1 MFAQVIVDV
10 PVKQVNRPF
19 EYRIPAIFEGKIE
32 VGMRVVVPFAGRSV
46 QGFVVSIRPTSDFE
60 GELKEIERLMDLEPV
75 LSKEMIELGE
85 YMSNH
90 LFAFLIH
97 CYQTMLPAM
106 LKTTTRKLENPQEQE
121 EIFQRIFNEQLEI
134 EVTDEMPKEVLSELL
149 RLKQKGIVQ
158 TKTLVEDRKQIKTED
173 WIVLSYLPEEYLEMM
188 KQVPK
193 NAAKQL
199 RFLEGLS
206 SLENTE
212 ISKAEFITRFNVV
225 QADVKKA
232 LEKGWILLEKR
243 AVDRDPYAG
252 RKIVHSKPFEL
263 NEEQKQVFQQVLEE
277 ESDETSHVY
286 LLQGVTGSGKTEIYI
301 ELIKKAF
308 FEGYGSIFLVPEI
321 SLTPQMV
328 ERFQSEFKNNIAILH
343 SSLSDIE
350 RAKEWESI
358 YTGEKKIVLGVRSA
372 IFSPVKNLKYIIL
385 DEEHEATYKQ
395 DSSPRYNAK
404 YVAIKRCLD
413 EDAKL
418 ILGSA
423 TPSIES
429 YYYAKTGIYELLS
442 LEDRYGNAQMP
453 DIQVVD
459 MKQEDDLFFSKALLE
474 EIKNTLLKNEQV
486 ILLLNRKG
494 YSTYIQCKD
503 CGYVEECE
511 NCSIKMSYYKGVNK
525 YKCNYCGKQIHY
537 TGKCT
542 KCGSTNLIHS
552 GKGIERI
559 EEELKKYFDVPMI
572 KVDSEL
578 SRNKDYFSKIYKDFS
593 DKKYS
598 ILIGTQIIA
607 KGLHFPNVTLVGVIN
622 SDIILNFPDFR
633 SGEKTF
639 QLLTQVSGRA
649 GRGDK
654 KGKVIIQTYEPEN
667 NVIKDSKEENYDL
680 FYEKEINSRKI
691 FSYPPFSKILNIGFS
706 SEDEAR
712 LLEIS
717 KKFYDEIKSENI
729 ELYGPMPS
737 MVYKVQKRFRM
748 NIFVKGSKKKIDKF
762 KLFLK
767 RKLNEFNDAKVRIVV
782 DIDPINMM

>member
-1 MFAQVIVDV
+1 MQYFDIYIDSMKGIYTYSDKNDEFEVGENVIVPFRNIKKSGFIIRKNLKENFEFKV
-10 PVKQVNRPF
+10 LNISSKVKNSLKLSNEQIKLIEWMVDYYLASYDSVIKAMIPKKIKISYNNIYIINLDRLNILSEYLDNEIINHVFSLVTISYNTVKSKFKKSVIDSLISKNFLYKNENNIYVNIEKFYKLKEENKEIF
-19 EYRIPAIFEGKIE
+19 EYFYKKTIIKKEKLEKKFKRNNIKELEEKEILKIE
-32 VGMRVVVPFAGRSV
+32 VN
-46 QGFVVSIRPTSDFE
+46 INKKKEYISDN
-60 GELKEIERLMDLEPV
+60 IEKVFKNKSLL
-75 LSKEMIELGE
+75 
-85 YMSNH
+85 
-90 LFAFLIH
+90 
-97 CYQTMLPAM
+97 
-106 LKTTTRKLENPQEQE
+106 
-121 EIFQRIFNEQLEI
+121 NE
-134 EVTDEMPKEVLSELL
+134 
-149 RLKQKGIVQ
+149 
-158 TKTLVEDRKQIKTED
+158 
-173 WIVLSYLPEEYLEMM
+173 
-188 KQVPK
+188 
-193 NAAKQL
+193 KQL
-199 RFLEGLS
+199 TIKENIEKSNKKYFLL
-206 SLENTE
+206 
-212 ISKAEFITRFNVV
+212 K
-225 QADVKKA
+225 
-232 LEKGWILLEKR
+232 
-243 AVDRDPYAG
+243 
-252 RKIVHSKPFEL
+252 
-263 NEEQKQVFQQVLEE
+263 
-277 ESDETSHVY
+277 
-286 LLQGVTGSGKTEIYI
+286 GVTGSGKTEIYI

-503 CGYVEECE
+503 CGYVEECD
-511 NCSIKMSYYKGVNK
+511 NCSIKMSYYKSTNK
-525 YKCNYCGKQIHY
+525 YKCNYCGKQIYY

-559 EEELKKYFDVPMI
+559 EEELKKYFDVPII

-578 SRNKDYFSKIYKDFS
+578 SRNKDYFSRIYKDFS

-667 NVIKDSKEENYDL
+667 NVIKDSKEENYEL
-680 FYEKEINSRKI
+680 FYEKEINSRKV

-712 LLEIS
+712 LLDIS
-717 KKFYDEIKSENI
+717 KKFYDEIKSQDI

-748 NIFVKGSKKKIDKF
+748 NVFVKGSKKKIDKF

-767 RKLNEFNDAKVRIVV
+767 KKLNEFNDTKVRIVV

>member
-1 MFAQVIVDV
+1 MQYFDIYIDSMKGIYTYSDKNNEFEVGENVIVPFRNIKKSGFIIRKNLKESFEFKV
-10 PVKQVNRPF
+10 LNISSKVKNSLKLSNEQIKLIEWMVDYYLASYDSVIKAMIPKKIKISYNNVYIINLNKLNILSQYLDNEIINHVFSLVTISYNTVKSKFKKSVIDSLINKNFLYKNENNIYVNIEKFYKLKEENKEIF
-19 EYRIPAIFEGKIE
+19 EYFYKKTIIKKEKLEEKFKKNDIKELEEKEILKIE
-32 VGMRVVVPFAGRSV
+32 ANINEKKEY
-46 QGFVVSIRPTSDFE
+46 VSNNTEKVFE
-60 GELKEIERLMDLEPV
+60 NK
-75 LSKEMIELGE
+75 S
-85 YMSNH
+85 
-90 LFAFLIH
+90 
-97 CYQTMLPAM
+97 
-106 LKTTTRKLENPQEQE
+106 
-121 EIFQRIFNEQLEI
+121 
-134 EVTDEMPKEVLSELL
+134 LL
-149 RLKQKGIVQ
+149 NK
-158 TKTLVEDRKQIKTED
+158 
-173 WIVLSYLPEEYLEMM
+173 
-188 KQVPK
+188 
-193 NAAKQL
+193 KQL
-199 RFLEGLS
+199 AIKENIEKSIKKYFLL
-206 SLENTE
+206 
-212 ISKAEFITRFNVV
+212 K
-225 QADVKKA
+225 
-232 LEKGWILLEKR
+232 
-243 AVDRDPYAG
+243 
-252 RKIVHSKPFEL
+252 
-263 NEEQKQVFQQVLEE
+263 
-277 ESDETSHVY
+277 
-286 LLQGVTGSGKTEIYI
+286 GVTGSGKTEIYI

-503 CGYVEECE
+503 CGYVEECD
-511 NCSIKMSYYKGVNK
+511 NCSIKMSYYKSTNK
-525 YKCNYCGKQIHY
+525 YKCNYCGKQIYY

-680 FYEKEINSRKI
+680 FYEKEINSRKV

-712 LLEIS
+712 LLDIS

-748 NIFVKGSKKKIDKF
+748 NIFAKGSKKKIDKF

-767 RKLNEFNDAKVRIVV
+767 KKLNEFNDTKVRIVV

>member
-1 MFAQVIVDV
+1 MQYFDIYIDSMKGIYTYSDKNDEYEVGENVIV
-10 PVKQVNRPF
+10 PF
-19 EYRIPAIFEGKIE
+19 RNIKK
-32 VGMRVVVPFAGRSV
+32 S
-46 QGFVVSIRPTSDFE
+46 GFIIRKN
-60 GELKEIERLMDLEPV
+60 LKENFNFKV
-75 LSKEMIELGE
+75 LNISSKVKN
-85 YMSNH
+85 S
-90 LFAFLIH
+90 
-97 CYQTMLPAM
+97 
-106 LKTTTRKLENPQEQE
+106 LK
-121 EIFQRIFNEQLEI
+121 
-134 EVTDEMPKEVLSELL
+134 LL
-149 RLKQKGIVQ
+149 N
-158 TKTLVEDRKQIKTED
+158 KQIKLIEWMVD
-173 WIVLSYLPEEYLEMM
+173 YYLASYDSVIKAMIPKKIKISYNNVYIINLNKLNILSQYLDNDIIKYMISLTTISYSTAKTKFKKSIIDNLINKVFLYKDANNICVNMEKFFKLKEENKEIFEYFYKKTIIKKEKLEE
-188 KQVPK
+188 KFKK
-193 NAAKQL
+193 NDIKELEEKEILKIEASISEKKDYSSDNIEKVSKNKSLLNEKQL
-199 RFLEGLS
+199 AIKENIEKSIKKYFLL
-206 SLENTE
+206 
-212 ISKAEFITRFNVV
+212 K
-225 QADVKKA
+225 
-232 LEKGWILLEKR
+232 
-243 AVDRDPYAG
+243 
-252 RKIVHSKPFEL
+252 
-263 NEEQKQVFQQVLEE
+263 
-277 ESDETSHVY
+277 
-286 LLQGVTGSGKTEIYI
+286 GVTGSGKTEIYI

-350 RAKEWESI
+350 RAKEWKSI

-503 CGYVEECE
+503 CGYVEECD
-511 NCSIKMSYYKGVNK
+511 NCSIKMSYYKSTNK
-525 YKCNYCGKQIHY
+525 YKCNYCGKQIYY

-680 FYEKEINSRKI
+680 FYEKEISSRKV

-712 LLEIS
+712 LLDIS

-748 NIFVKGSKKKIDKF
+748 NIFAKGSKKKIDKF

-767 RKLNEFNDAKVRIVV
+767 RKLNEFNDTKVRIVV

>member
-1 MFAQVIVDV
+1 MQYFDIYIDSMKGIYTYSDKNDEFEVGENVIVPFRNIKKSGFIIRKNLKESFEFKV
-10 PVKQVNRPF
+10 LSISSKVKNSLKLSDEQIKLIEWMVDYYLASYDSVMKAMIPKKIKISYNNVYSINLNKLDILNKNLNNEIIKYIFSLTTISYSTAKTKFKKSVVDSLIEKNFLYKNENNIYVNIEKFYKLKEENKEIF
-19 EYRIPAIFEGKIE
+19 EYFYKKTIIKKEKLEKKFKRNNIKELEEKEILKIE
-32 VGMRVVVPFAGRSV
+32 VN
-46 QGFVVSIRPTSDFE
+46 INKKKEYISDN
-60 GELKEIERLMDLEPV
+60 IEKVFKNKSLL
-75 LSKEMIELGE
+75 
-85 YMSNH
+85 
-90 LFAFLIH
+90 
-97 CYQTMLPAM
+97 
-106 LKTTTRKLENPQEQE
+106 
-121 EIFQRIFNEQLEI
+121 NE
-134 EVTDEMPKEVLSELL
+134 
-149 RLKQKGIVQ
+149 
-158 TKTLVEDRKQIKTED
+158 
-173 WIVLSYLPEEYLEMM
+173 
-188 KQVPK
+188 
-193 NAAKQL
+193 KQL
-199 RFLEGLS
+199 TIKENIEKSNKKYFLL
-206 SLENTE
+206 
-212 ISKAEFITRFNVV
+212 K
-225 QADVKKA
+225 
-232 LEKGWILLEKR
+232 
-243 AVDRDPYAG
+243 
-252 RKIVHSKPFEL
+252 
-263 NEEQKQVFQQVLEE
+263 
-277 ESDETSHVY
+277 
-286 LLQGVTGSGKTEIYI
+286 GVTGSGKTEIYI

-328 ERFQSEFKNNIAILH
+328 ERFQTEFKNNIAILH
-343 SSLSDIE
+343 SSLSNIE

-429 YYYAKTGIYELLS
+429 YYYAKTGIYELLN
-442 LEDRYGNAQMP
+442 LENRYGNAVMP
-453 DIQVVD
+453 DIQIVD
-459 MKQEDDLFFSKALLE
+459 MKQENDLFFSKVLLE

-503 CGYVEECE
+503 CGYVEECD
-511 NCSIKMSYYKGVNK
+511 NCSIKMSYYKSTNR
-525 YKCNYCGKQIHY
+525 YKCNYCGKQVHY
-537 TGKCT
+537 TGKCS

-559 EEELKKYFDVPMI
+559 EEELKKYFDVSMI

-639 QLLTQVSGRA
+639 QLLTQVSGRS

-667 NVIKDSKEENYDL
+667 NVIKDSKEENYEL

-706 SEDEAR
+706 SEDEER
-712 LLEIS
+712 LLEVS
-717 KKFYDEIKSENI
+717 KNFYDDIKSQDI

-737 MVYKVQKRFRM
+737 MVYKVQKRYRM
-748 NIFVKGSKKKIDKF
+748 NIFAKGSKKKIDNF
-762 KLFLK
+762 KKFLK
-767 RKLNEFNDAKVRIVV
+767 KKLNEFNDTKVRIVI
-782 DIDPINMM
+782 DIDPVNLM

>member
-1 MFAQVIVDV
+1 MQYFDIYIDSMKGIYTYSDKNDEFEVGENVIVPFRNIKKSGFIIRKNLKEHFEFKV
-10 PVKQVNRPF
+10 LNISSKVKNSLKLSNEQIKLIEWMVDYYLASYDSVIKAMIPKKIKISYNNIYIINLDRLNILSEYLDNEIINHVFSLVTISYNTIKSKFKKSVIDSLINKNFLYKNENNIYVNIEKFYKLKEENKKIF
-19 EYRIPAIFEGKIE
+19 EYFYKKTIIKKEKLEEKFKKNDIKELEEKEILKIE
-32 VGMRVVVPFAGRSV
+32 A
-46 QGFVVSIRPTSDFE
+46 SISEKKDYSSDN
-60 GELKEIERLMDLEPV
+60 IEKVFKNKSLL
-75 LSKEMIELGE
+75 
-85 YMSNH
+85 
-90 LFAFLIH
+90 
-97 CYQTMLPAM
+97 
-106 LKTTTRKLENPQEQE
+106 
-121 EIFQRIFNEQLEI
+121 NE
-134 EVTDEMPKEVLSELL
+134 
-149 RLKQKGIVQ
+149 
-158 TKTLVEDRKQIKTED
+158 
-173 WIVLSYLPEEYLEMM
+173 
-188 KQVPK
+188 
-193 NAAKQL
+193 KQL
-199 RFLEGLS
+199 AIKENIENSDKKYFLL
-206 SLENTE
+206 
-212 ISKAEFITRFNVV
+212 K
-225 QADVKKA
+225 
-232 LEKGWILLEKR
+232 
-243 AVDRDPYAG
+243 
-252 RKIVHSKPFEL
+252 
-263 NEEQKQVFQQVLEE
+263 
-277 ESDETSHVY
+277 
-286 LLQGVTGSGKTEIYI
+286 GVTGSGKTEIYI

-321 SLTPQMV
+321 SLTPQIV

-503 CGYVEECE
+503 CGYVEECD
-511 NCSIKMSYYKGVNK
+511 NCSIKMSYYKSTNK
-525 YKCNYCGKQIHY
+525 YKCNYCGKQIYY

-559 EEELKKYFDVPMI
+559 EEELKKYFDVPII

-578 SRNKDYFSKIYKDFS
+578 SRNKDYFSRIYKDFS

-680 FYEKEINSRKI
+680 FYEKEINSRKV

-712 LLEIS
+712 LLDIS
-717 KKFYDEIKSENI
+717 KKFYDEIKSQDI

-748 NIFVKGSKKKIDKF
+748 NVFVKGSKKKIDKF

-767 RKLNEFNDAKVRIVV
+767 KKLNEFNDTKVRIVV

>member
-1 MFAQVIVDV
+1 MQYFDIYIDSMKGIYTYSDKNDEYEVGENVIVPFRNIKKSGFIIRKNLKENFNFKVLNISSKVKNSLKLSNEQIKLIEWMVDYYLASYDSV
-10 PVKQVNRPF
+10 IKAMIPKKIKISYNNIYIINLDRLNILSEYLDNEIINHVFSLVTISYNTVKSKFKKPVIDSLINKNFLYKNENNIYINIEKFYKLKEENKEIF
-19 EYRIPAIFEGKIE
+19 EYFYKKTIIKKEKLEEKFKKNDIKELEEKEILKIE
-32 VGMRVVVPFAGRSV
+32 ANINEKKEY
-46 QGFVVSIRPTSDFE
+46 VSNNTEKVFE
-60 GELKEIERLMDLEPV
+60 NKSLL
-75 LSKEMIELGE
+75 
-85 YMSNH
+85 
-90 LFAFLIH
+90 
-97 CYQTMLPAM
+97 
-106 LKTTTRKLENPQEQE
+106 
-121 EIFQRIFNEQLEI
+121 NE
-134 EVTDEMPKEVLSELL
+134 
-149 RLKQKGIVQ
+149 
-158 TKTLVEDRKQIKTED
+158 
-173 WIVLSYLPEEYLEMM
+173 
-188 KQVPK
+188 
-193 NAAKQL
+193 KQL
-199 RFLEGLS
+199 AIKENIEKSIKKYFLL
-206 SLENTE
+206 
-212 ISKAEFITRFNVV
+212 K
-225 QADVKKA
+225 
-232 LEKGWILLEKR
+232 
-243 AVDRDPYAG
+243 
-252 RKIVHSKPFEL
+252 
-263 NEEQKQVFQQVLEE
+263 
-277 ESDETSHVY
+277 
-286 LLQGVTGSGKTEIYI
+286 GVTGSGKTEIYI

-503 CGYVEECE
+503 CGYVEECD
-511 NCSIKMSYYKGVNK
+511 NCSIKMSYYKSTNK
-525 YKCNYCGKQIHY
+525 YKCNYCGKQIYY

-680 FYEKEINSRKI
+680 FYEKEISSRKV

-712 LLEIS
+712 LLDIS

-748 NIFVKGSKKKIDKF
+748 NIFAKGSKKKIDKF

-767 RKLNEFNDAKVRIVV
+767 RKLNEFNDTKVRIVV

>member
-1 MFAQVIVDV
+1 MQYFDIYIDSMKGIYTYSDKNDEFEVGENVIIPFRNIKKSGFIIRKNLKESFEFKVLNISSKIKNSLKLSNEQIKLIEWMVDYYLASYDSV
-10 PVKQVNRPF
+10 IKAMIPKKIKISYSNIYAINLNKLNILNQFLDNGIIKYMISLTKISYSTAKTKFKKSVVDSLIDKKILYKDENNIYVNIGNFSKLKEENKEIF
-19 EYRIPAIFEGKIE
+19 EYFYKKTIVKKEKLEEKFKKIVIKELEENEILKIE
-32 VGMRVVVPFAGRSV
+32 AH
-46 QGFVVSIRPTSDFE
+46 INEKKEYISDNTEKVFE
-60 GELKEIERLMDLEPV
+60 NK
-75 LSKEMIELGE
+75 S
-85 YMSNH
+85 
-90 LFAFLIH
+90 
-97 CYQTMLPAM
+97 
-106 LKTTTRKLENPQEQE
+106 
-121 EIFQRIFNEQLEI
+121 
-134 EVTDEMPKEVLSELL
+134 LL
-149 RLKQKGIVQ
+149 NK
-158 TKTLVEDRKQIKTED
+158 
-173 WIVLSYLPEEYLEMM
+173 
-188 KQVPK
+188 
-193 NAAKQL
+193 KQL
-199 RFLEGLS
+199 AIKENIENSDKKYFLL
-206 SLENTE
+206 
-212 ISKAEFITRFNVV
+212 K
-225 QADVKKA
+225 
-232 LEKGWILLEKR
+232 
-243 AVDRDPYAG
+243 
-252 RKIVHSKPFEL
+252 
-263 NEEQKQVFQQVLEE
+263 
-277 ESDETSHVY
+277 
-286 LLQGVTGSGKTEIYI
+286 GVTGSGKTEIYI

-358 YTGEKKIVLGVRSA
+358 YIGEKKIVLGVRSA

-413 EDAKL
+413 EGAKL
-418 ILGSA
+418 VLGSA

-429 YYYAKTGIYELLS
+429 YYYAKTSIYELLS
-442 LEDRYGNAQMP
+442 LDDRYGNAEMP
-453 DIQVVD
+453 NIQVVD

-503 CGYVEECE
+503 CGYVEECD
-511 NCSIKMSYYKGVNK
+511 NCSIKMSYYKSVNK

-649 GRGDK
+649 GRGNK

-680 FYEKEINSRKI
+680 FYEKEISSRKI

-706 SEDEAR
+706 SEDEER
-712 LLEIS
+712 LLDIS
-717 KKFYDEIKSENI
+717 KKFYDEIKSQDI

-767 RKLNEFNDAKVRIVV
+767 KKLNKFNDTKVRIIV
-782 DIDPINMM
+782 DIDPVNLM

>member
-1 MFAQVIVDV
+1 MQYFDIYIDSMKGIYTYSDKNDEFEIGENVIVPFRNIKKSGFIIRKNLKENFNFKV
-10 PVKQVNRPF
+10 LNISSKVKNSLKLSNEQIKLIEWMVDYYLASYDSVIKAMIPKKIKISYNNIYIINLDRLNILSEYLDNEIINHIFSLATISYNTAKSKFKKSVIDNLIDKKILFKDENNICINLENFYKLKEENKEIF
-19 EYRIPAIFEGKIE
+19 EYFYKKTIIKKEKLEEKFKKNDIKELEEKEILKIE
-32 VGMRVVVPFAGRSV
+32 ANINEKKEY
-46 QGFVVSIRPTSDFE
+46 VSNNTEKVFE
-60 GELKEIERLMDLEPV
+60 NKSLL
-75 LSKEMIELGE
+75 
-85 YMSNH
+85 
-90 LFAFLIH
+90 
-97 CYQTMLPAM
+97 
-106 LKTTTRKLENPQEQE
+106 
-121 EIFQRIFNEQLEI
+121 NE
-134 EVTDEMPKEVLSELL
+134 
-149 RLKQKGIVQ
+149 
-158 TKTLVEDRKQIKTED
+158 
-173 WIVLSYLPEEYLEMM
+173 
-188 KQVPK
+188 
-193 NAAKQL
+193 KQL
-199 RFLEGLS
+199 AIKENIEKSIKKYFLL
-206 SLENTE
+206 
-212 ISKAEFITRFNVV
+212 K
-225 QADVKKA
+225 
-232 LEKGWILLEKR
+232 
-243 AVDRDPYAG
+243 
-252 RKIVHSKPFEL
+252 
-263 NEEQKQVFQQVLEE
+263 
-277 ESDETSHVY
+277 
-286 LLQGVTGSGKTEIYI
+286 GVTGSGKTEIYI

-503 CGYVEECE
+503 CGYVEECD
-511 NCSIKMSYYKGVNK
+511 NCSIKMSYYKSTNK
-525 YKCNYCGKQIHY
+525 YKCNYCGKQIYY

-559 EEELKKYFDVPMI
+559 EEELKKYFDVPII

-680 FYEKEINSRKI
+680 FYEKEISSRKV

-712 LLEIS
+712 LLDIS

-748 NIFVKGSKKKIDKF
+748 NIFAKGSKKKIDKF

-767 RKLNEFNDAKVRIVV
+767 KKLNEFNDTKVRIVV

>member
-1 MFAQVIVDV
+1 MQYFDIYIDSMKGIYTYSDKNDEFEVGENVIVPFRNIKKSGFIV
-10 PVKQVNRPF
+10 RKNLKESFEFKVLNISSKVKNSLKLSNEQIKLIEWMVDYYLASYDSVIKAMIPKKIKISYNNVYSINLNKLDILSKYLNNEIIKYIFSLTVISYGTAKTKFKKSIVDSLINKNFLYKNDNNICVNIKKF
-19 EYRIPAIFEGKIE
+19 
-32 VGMRVVVPFAGRSV
+32 S
-46 QGFVVSIRPTSDFE
+46 
-60 GELKEIERLMDLEPV
+60 ELKEEN
-75 LSKEMIELGE
+75 KEIFD
-85 YMSNH
+85 Y
-90 LFAFLIH
+90 F
-97 CYQTMLPAM
+97 YK
-106 LKTTTRKLENPQEQE
+106 KTIIKKEKLEEKFKRNDIRELE
-121 EIFQRIFNEQLEI
+121 EKEILKIEANINEKKEYISDIIENVTENKSILNKEQLLVKESI
-134 EVTDEMPKEVLSELL
+134 EKSDKKYFLL
-149 RLKQKGIVQ
+149 K
-158 TKTLVEDRKQIKTED
+158 
-173 WIVLSYLPEEYLEMM
+173 
-188 KQVPK
+188 
-193 NAAKQL
+193 
-199 RFLEGLS
+199 
-206 SLENTE
+206 
-212 ISKAEFITRFNVV
+212 
-225 QADVKKA
+225 
-232 LEKGWILLEKR
+232 
-243 AVDRDPYAG
+243 
-252 RKIVHSKPFEL
+252 
-263 NEEQKQVFQQVLEE
+263 
-277 ESDETSHVY
+277 
-286 LLQGVTGSGKTEIYI
+286 GVTGSGKTEIYI

-308 FEGYGSIFLVPEI
+308 FKGYGSIFLVPEI

-328 ERFQSEFKNNIAILH
+328 ERFQEEFKNNIAILH

-358 YTGEKKIVLGVRSA
+358 YSGEKKIVLGVRSA

-413 EDAKL
+413 EGAKL

-429 YYYAKTGIYELLS
+429 YYYAKTGIYELLN
-442 LEDRYGNAQMP
+442 LENRYGNAEMP
-453 DIQVVD
+453 DIQIVD
-459 MKQEDDLFFSKALLE
+459 MKQEEDLFFSKALLE

-503 CGYVEECE
+503 CGYVEECD
-511 NCSIKMSYYKGVNK
+511 NCSIKMSYYKSTNK

-537 TGKCT
+537 TGKCS

-649 GRGDK
+649 GRGNK

-680 FYEKEINSRKI
+680 FYEKEINSRKV

-706 SEDEAR
+706 SEDEER
-712 LLEIS
+712 LLEVS
-717 KKFYDEIKSENI
+717 KNFYDEIKSQDV

-737 MVYKVQKRFRM
+737 MVYKVQKRYRM
-748 NIFVKGSKKKIDKF
+748 NIFVKGNKKKIDNF
-762 KLFLK
+762 KKFLK
-767 RKLNEFNDAKVRIVV
+767 KKLNEFSDTKVRIVV
-782 DIDPINMM
+782 DIDPVNLM

>member
-1 MFAQVIVDV
+1 MQYFDIYIDSMKGIYTYSDKNDEFEVGENVIVPFRNIKKSGFIIRKNLKEHFEFKV
-10 PVKQVNRPF
+10 LNISSKVKNSLKLSNEQIKLIEWMVDYYLASYDSVIKAMIPKKIKISYNNIYIINLDRLNILSEYLDNEIINHIFSLATISYSTAKSKFKKSVIDNLIEKKILFKDENNICINLENFYKLKEENKEIF
-19 EYRIPAIFEGKIE
+19 EYFYKKTIIKKEKLEEKFKKIDIKELEEKEILKIE
-32 VGMRVVVPFAGRSV
+32 A
-46 QGFVVSIRPTSDFE
+46 SISEKKDYSSDN
-60 GELKEIERLMDLEPV
+60 IEKVFRNKSLL
-75 LSKEMIELGE
+75 
-85 YMSNH
+85 
-90 LFAFLIH
+90 
-97 CYQTMLPAM
+97 
-106 LKTTTRKLENPQEQE
+106 
-121 EIFQRIFNEQLEI
+121 NE
-134 EVTDEMPKEVLSELL
+134 
-149 RLKQKGIVQ
+149 
-158 TKTLVEDRKQIKTED
+158 
-173 WIVLSYLPEEYLEMM
+173 
-188 KQVPK
+188 
-193 NAAKQL
+193 KQL
-199 RFLEGLS
+199 AIKENIEKSIKKYFLL
-206 SLENTE
+206 
-212 ISKAEFITRFNVV
+212 K
-225 QADVKKA
+225 
-232 LEKGWILLEKR
+232 
-243 AVDRDPYAG
+243 
-252 RKIVHSKPFEL
+252 
-263 NEEQKQVFQQVLEE
+263 
-277 ESDETSHVY
+277 
-286 LLQGVTGSGKTEIYI
+286 GVTGSGKTEIYI

-503 CGYVEECE
+503 CGYVEECD
-511 NCSIKMSYYKGVNK
+511 NCSIKMSYYKSTNK
-525 YKCNYCGKQIHY
+525 YKCNYCGKQIYY

-680 FYEKEINSRKI
+680 FYEKEISSRKV

-712 LLEIS
+712 LLDIS

-748 NIFVKGSKKKIDKF
+748 NIFAKGSKKKIDKF

-767 RKLNEFNDAKVRIVV
+767 RKLNEFNDTKVRIVV

>member
-1 MFAQVIVDV
+1 MQYFDIYIDSMKGIYTYSDKNDEFEVGENVIV
-10 PVKQVNRPF
+10 PF
-19 EYRIPAIFEGKIE
+19 RNIKK
-32 VGMRVVVPFAGRSV
+32 S
-46 QGFVVSIRPTSDFE
+46 GFIIRKN
-60 GELKEIERLMDLEPV
+60 LKESFEFKV
-75 LSKEMIELGE
+75 LNISSKVKN
-85 YMSNH
+85 S
-90 LFAFLIH
+90 
-97 CYQTMLPAM
+97 
-106 LKTTTRKLENPQEQE
+106 LK
-121 EIFQRIFNEQLEI
+121 
-134 EVTDEMPKEVLSELL
+134 LL
-149 RLKQKGIVQ
+149 N
-158 TKTLVEDRKQIKTED
+158 KQIKLIEWMVD
-173 WIVLSYLPEEYLEMM
+173 YYLASYDSVIKAMIPKKIKISYNNIYIINLDRLNILSEYLDNEIINHVFSLVTISYNTV
-188 KQVPK
+188 KSKFKKSVIDSLINK
-193 NAAKQL
+193 NFLYKNENNIYVNIEKFYKLKEENKEIFEYFYKKTIIKKEKLEEKFKKNDIKELEEIEILKIEANINEKKEYVSNNTEKVFENKSLLNEKQL
-199 RFLEGLS
+199 AIKENIEKSIKKYFLL
-206 SLENTE
+206 
-212 ISKAEFITRFNVV
+212 K
-225 QADVKKA
+225 
-232 LEKGWILLEKR
+232 
-243 AVDRDPYAG
+243 
-252 RKIVHSKPFEL
+252 
-263 NEEQKQVFQQVLEE
+263 
-277 ESDETSHVY
+277 
-286 LLQGVTGSGKTEIYI
+286 GVTGSGKTEIYI

-503 CGYVEECE
+503 CGYVEECD
-511 NCSIKMSYYKGVNK
+511 NCSIKMSYYKSTNK
-525 YKCNYCGKQIHY
+525 YKCNYCGKQIYY

-559 EEELKKYFDVPMI
+559 EEELKKYFDVPII

-680 FYEKEINSRKI
+680 FYEKEISSRKV

-712 LLEIS
+712 LLDIS

-748 NIFVKGSKKKIDKF
+748 NIFAKGSKKKIDKF

-767 RKLNEFNDAKVRIVV
+767 RKLNEFNDTKVRIVV

>member
-1 MFAQVIVDV
+1 MQYFDIYIDSMKGIYTYSDKNDEFEVGENVIVPFRNIKKSGFIIRKNLKESFNFKVLNISSKVKNSLKLSNEQIKLIEWMVDYYLASYDSV
-10 PVKQVNRPF
+10 IKAMIPKKIKISYNNIYIINLDRLNILSEYLDNEIINHVFSLVTISYNTVKSKFKKPVIDSLINKNFLYKNENNIYINIEKFYKLKEENKEIF
-19 EYRIPAIFEGKIE
+19 EYFYKKTIIKKEKLEEKFKKNDIKELEEKEILKIE
-32 VGMRVVVPFAGRSV
+32 ANINEKKEY
-46 QGFVVSIRPTSDFE
+46 VSNNTEKVFE
-60 GELKEIERLMDLEPV
+60 NKSLL
-75 LSKEMIELGE
+75 
-85 YMSNH
+85 
-90 LFAFLIH
+90 
-97 CYQTMLPAM
+97 
-106 LKTTTRKLENPQEQE
+106 
-121 EIFQRIFNEQLEI
+121 NE
-134 EVTDEMPKEVLSELL
+134 
-149 RLKQKGIVQ
+149 
-158 TKTLVEDRKQIKTED
+158 
-173 WIVLSYLPEEYLEMM
+173 
-188 KQVPK
+188 
-193 NAAKQL
+193 KQL
-199 RFLEGLS
+199 AIKENIEKSIKKYFLL
-206 SLENTE
+206 
-212 ISKAEFITRFNVV
+212 K
-225 QADVKKA
+225 
-232 LEKGWILLEKR
+232 
-243 AVDRDPYAG
+243 
-252 RKIVHSKPFEL
+252 
-263 NEEQKQVFQQVLEE
+263 
-277 ESDETSHVY
+277 
-286 LLQGVTGSGKTEIYI
+286 GVTGSGKTEIYI

-503 CGYVEECE
+503 CGYVEECD
-511 NCSIKMSYYKGVNK
+511 NCSIKMSYYKSTNK
-525 YKCNYCGKQIHY
+525 YKCNYCGKQIYY

-680 FYEKEINSRKI
+680 FYEKEISSRKV

-712 LLEIS
+712 LLDIS

-748 NIFVKGSKKKIDKF
+748 NIFAKGSKKKIDKF

-767 RKLNEFNDAKVRIVV
+767 RKLNEFNDTKVRIVV

>member
-1 MFAQVIVDV
+1 MQYFDIYIDSMKGIYTYSDKNDEFEVGENVIVPFRNIKKSGFIIRKNLKESFNFKV
-10 PVKQVNRPF
+10 LNISSKVKNSLKLSNEQIKLIEWMVDYYLASYDSVIKAMIPKKIKISYNNVYIINLDKLNILSEYLYNEIIKYMIFLTTISYGTAKTKFKKSAIDNLIDKNFLYKDANNICVNMEKFFKLKEENKEIF
-19 EYRIPAIFEGKIE
+19 EYFYKKTIIKKEKLEEKFKKNDIKELEEKEILKIE
-32 VGMRVVVPFAGRSV
+32 A
-46 QGFVVSIRPTSDFE
+46 SISEKKDYSSDN
-60 GELKEIERLMDLEPV
+60 IEKVFKNKSLL
-75 LSKEMIELGE
+75 
-85 YMSNH
+85 
-90 LFAFLIH
+90 
-97 CYQTMLPAM
+97 
-106 LKTTTRKLENPQEQE
+106 
-121 EIFQRIFNEQLEI
+121 NE
-134 EVTDEMPKEVLSELL
+134 
-149 RLKQKGIVQ
+149 
-158 TKTLVEDRKQIKTED
+158 
-173 WIVLSYLPEEYLEMM
+173 
-188 KQVPK
+188 
-193 NAAKQL
+193 KQL
-199 RFLEGLS
+199 AIKENIEKSIKKYFLL
-206 SLENTE
+206 
-212 ISKAEFITRFNVV
+212 K
-225 QADVKKA
+225 
-232 LEKGWILLEKR
+232 
-243 AVDRDPYAG
+243 
-252 RKIVHSKPFEL
+252 
-263 NEEQKQVFQQVLEE
+263 
-277 ESDETSHVY
+277 
-286 LLQGVTGSGKTEIYI
+286 GVTGSGKTEIYI

-358 YTGEKKIVLGVRSA
+358 YSGEKKIVLGVRSA

-503 CGYVEECE
+503 CGYVEECD
-511 NCSIKMSYYKGVNK
+511 NCSIKMSYYKSTNK
-525 YKCNYCGKQIHY
+525 YKCNYCGKQIYY

-680 FYEKEINSRKI
+680 FYEKEISSRKV

-712 LLEIS
+712 LLDIS

-748 NIFVKGSKKKIDKF
+748 NIFAKGSKKKIDKF

-767 RKLNEFNDAKVRIVV
+767 RKLNEFNDTKVRIVV

>member
-1 MFAQVIVDV
+1 MQYFDIYIDSMKGIYTYSDKNDEFEVGENVIVPFRNIKKSGFIIRKNLKESFEFKV
-10 PVKQVNRPF
+10 LNISSKVKNSLKLSNEQIKLIEWMVD
-19 EYRIPAIFEGKIE
+19 YYLTSYDSVIKAMIPKKIKISYSNIYFINLNKLNILSLYLDN
-32 VGMRVVVPFAGRSV
+32 GIIKYMISLTTISYNTAKTKFKK
-46 QGFVVSIRPTSDFE
+46 SIVDNLINKNFLYKNDNNICINIE
-60 GELKEIERLMDLEPV
+60 KFLELKEEN
-75 LSKEMIELGE
+75 KEIFE
-85 YMSNH
+85 Y
-90 LFAFLIH
+90 F
-97 CYQTMLPAM
+97 YK
-106 LKTTTRKLENPQEQE
+106 KTTIKKEKLEEKFKKIDIRELE
-121 EIFQRIFNEQLEI
+121 ENEILKI
-134 EVTDEMPKEVLSELL
+134 EANINEKKEYISDNTEKVFKKKSLL
-149 RLKQKGIVQ
+149 NK
-158 TKTLVEDRKQIKTED
+158 
-173 WIVLSYLPEEYLEMM
+173 
-188 KQVPK
+188 
-193 NAAKQL
+193 KQL
-199 RFLEGLS
+199 AIKENIENSDKKYFLL
-206 SLENTE
+206 
-212 ISKAEFITRFNVV
+212 K
-225 QADVKKA
+225 
-232 LEKGWILLEKR
+232 
-243 AVDRDPYAG
+243 
-252 RKIVHSKPFEL
+252 
-263 NEEQKQVFQQVLEE
+263 
-277 ESDETSHVY
+277 
-286 LLQGVTGSGKTEIYI
+286 GVTGSGKTEIYI

-358 YTGEKKIVLGVRSA
+358 YTGEKKIILGVRSA

-395 DSSPRYNAK
+395 DSSPRYNTK

-413 EDAKL
+413 EGAKL

-442 LEDRYGNAQMP
+442 LDDRYGNAEMP
-453 DIQVVD
+453 DIQVID

-503 CGYVEECE
+503 CGYVEECD
-511 NCSIKMSYYKGVNK
+511 NCSIKMSYYKSTNK

-680 FYEKEINSRKI
+680 FYEKEISSRKI

-712 LLEIS
+712 LLDIS

-767 RKLNEFNDAKVRIVV
+767 KKLNRFNDTKVRIIV
-782 DIDPINMM
+782 DIDPVNLM

>member
-1 MFAQVIVDV
+1 MQYFDIYIDSMKGIYTYSDKNDEFEVGENVIVPFRNIKKSGFIIRKNLKEHFEFKV
-10 PVKQVNRPF
+10 LNISSKVKNSLKLLNEQIKLIEWMVDYYLASYDSVIKAMIPKKIKISYNNIYIINLDRLNILSEYLDNEIINHVFSLVTISYNTVKSKFKKSVIDSLINKNFLYKNENNIYVNIEKFYKLKEENKEIF
-19 EYRIPAIFEGKIE
+19 EYFYKKTIIKKEKLEEKFKKNDIKELEEIEILKIE
-32 VGMRVVVPFAGRSV
+32 ANINEKKEY
-46 QGFVVSIRPTSDFE
+46 VSNNTEKVFE
-60 GELKEIERLMDLEPV
+60 NKSLL
-75 LSKEMIELGE
+75 
-85 YMSNH
+85 
-90 LFAFLIH
+90 
-97 CYQTMLPAM
+97 
-106 LKTTTRKLENPQEQE
+106 
-121 EIFQRIFNEQLEI
+121 NE
-134 EVTDEMPKEVLSELL
+134 
-149 RLKQKGIVQ
+149 
-158 TKTLVEDRKQIKTED
+158 
-173 WIVLSYLPEEYLEMM
+173 
-188 KQVPK
+188 
-193 NAAKQL
+193 KQL
-199 RFLEGLS
+199 AIKENIEKSIKKYFLL
-206 SLENTE
+206 
-212 ISKAEFITRFNVV
+212 K
-225 QADVKKA
+225 
-232 LEKGWILLEKR
+232 
-243 AVDRDPYAG
+243 
-252 RKIVHSKPFEL
+252 
-263 NEEQKQVFQQVLEE
+263 
-277 ESDETSHVY
+277 
-286 LLQGVTGSGKTEIYI
+286 GVTGSGKTEIYI

-474 EIKNTLLKNEQV
+474 EIKNTLLKDEQV

-503 CGYVEECE
+503 CGYVEECD
-511 NCSIKMSYYKGVNK
+511 NCSIKMSYYKSTNK
-525 YKCNYCGKQIHY
+525 YKCNYCGKQIYY

-559 EEELKKYFDVPMI
+559 EEELKKYFDVPII

-578 SRNKDYFSKIYKDFS
+578 SRNKDYFSRIYKDFS

-680 FYEKEINSRKI
+680 FYEKEINSRKV

-712 LLEIS
+712 LLDIS
-717 KKFYDEIKSENI
+717 KKFYDEIKSQDI

-748 NIFVKGSKKKIDKF
+748 NIFAKGSKKKIDRF

-767 RKLNEFNDAKVRIVV
+767 RKLNEFNDTKVRIVV

>member
-1 MFAQVIVDV
+1 MQYFDIYIDSMKGIYTYSDKNDEYEVGENVIVPFRNIKKSGFIIRKNLKENFDFKV
-10 PVKQVNRPF
+10 LNISSKVKNSLKLSYEQIKLIDWMTDYYLASYDSVIKAI
-19 EYRIPAIFEGKIE
+19 IPKKIKISYNN
-32 VGMRVVVPFAGRSV
+32 VYIINLNKLNILSQYLDNDIIKYMISLTTISYSTAKTKFKKSV
-46 QGFVVSIRPTSDFE
+46 IDNLINKGFLYKNDNNIYINMEKFL
-60 GELKEIERLMDLEPV
+60 ELKEENKEIFEYFYKKTIVKKEKLEENFKRFDIRDLEE
-75 LSKEMIELGE
+75 KEILKIEANINEKKE
-85 YMSNH
+85 YISDNTEKV
-90 LFAFLIH
+90 F
-97 CYQTMLPAM
+97 
-106 LKTTTRKLENPQEQE
+106 ENKSLL
-121 EIFQRIFNEQLEI
+121 NE
-134 EVTDEMPKEVLSELL
+134 
-149 RLKQKGIVQ
+149 
-158 TKTLVEDRKQIKTED
+158 
-173 WIVLSYLPEEYLEMM
+173 
-188 KQVPK
+188 
-193 NAAKQL
+193 KQL
-199 RFLEGLS
+199 AIKENIENSNKKYFLL
-206 SLENTE
+206 
-212 ISKAEFITRFNVV
+212 K
-225 QADVKKA
+225 
-232 LEKGWILLEKR
+232 
-243 AVDRDPYAG
+243 
-252 RKIVHSKPFEL
+252 
-263 NEEQKQVFQQVLEE
+263 
-277 ESDETSHVY
+277 
-286 LLQGVTGSGKTEIYI
+286 GVTGSGKTEIYI

-395 DSSPRYNAK
+395 DSSPRYNTK

-413 EDAKL
+413 EGAKL

-429 YYYAKTGIYELLS
+429 YYYAQTGIYELLS
-442 LEDRYGNAQMP
+442 LEDRYGNAEMP
-453 DIQVVD
+453 DIQVID
-459 MKQEDDLFFSKALLE
+459 MKQENDLFFSKVLLE

-503 CGYVEECE
+503 CGYVEECD
-511 NCSIKMSYYKGVNK
+511 NCSIKMSYYKSINK
-525 YKCNYCGKQIHY
+525 YKCNYCGKQIYY

-680 FYEKEINSRKI
+680 FYEKEISSRKV

-706 SEDEAR
+706 SEDEGR
-712 LLEIS
+712 LLDIS
-717 KKFYDEIKSENI
+717 KKFYDEIKSQDI

-767 RKLNEFNDAKVRIVV
+767 KKLNEFNDTKVRIVV

>member
-1 MFAQVIVDV
+1 MQYFDIYIDSMKGIYTYSDKNDEYEVGENVIVPFRNIKKSGFIIRKNLKESFDFKV
-10 PVKQVNRPF
+10 LNISSKVKNSLKLSYEQIKLIDWMTDYYLASYDSVIKAM
-19 EYRIPAIFEGKIE
+19 IPKKIKISYNN
-32 VGMRVVVPFAGRSV
+32 VYIINLNKLNILSQYLDNDIIKYMISLTTISYSTAKTKFKKSV
-46 QGFVVSIRPTSDFE
+46 IDNLINKGFLYKNDNNIYINMEKFL
-60 GELKEIERLMDLEPV
+60 ELKEENKEIFEYFYKKTIVKKEKLEENFKRFDIRDLEE
-75 LSKEMIELGE
+75 KEILKIEANINEKKE
-85 YMSNH
+85 YISDNTEKI
-90 LFAFLIH
+90 F
-97 CYQTMLPAM
+97 
-106 LKTTTRKLENPQEQE
+106 ENKSLL
-121 EIFQRIFNEQLEI
+121 NE
-134 EVTDEMPKEVLSELL
+134 
-149 RLKQKGIVQ
+149 
-158 TKTLVEDRKQIKTED
+158 
-173 WIVLSYLPEEYLEMM
+173 
-188 KQVPK
+188 
-193 NAAKQL
+193 KQL
-199 RFLEGLS
+199 AIKENIENSNKKYFLL
-206 SLENTE
+206 
-212 ISKAEFITRFNVV
+212 K
-225 QADVKKA
+225 
-232 LEKGWILLEKR
+232 
-243 AVDRDPYAG
+243 
-252 RKIVHSKPFEL
+252 
-263 NEEQKQVFQQVLEE
+263 
-277 ESDETSHVY
+277 
-286 LLQGVTGSGKTEIYI
+286 GVTGSGKTEIYI

-395 DSSPRYNAK
+395 DSSPRYNTK

-413 EDAKL
+413 EGAKL

-429 YYYAKTGIYELLS
+429 YYYAQTGIYELLS
-442 LEDRYGNAQMP
+442 LEDRYGNAEMP
-453 DIQVVD
+453 DIQVID
-459 MKQEDDLFFSKALLE
+459 MKQENDLFFSKVLLE

-503 CGYVEECE
+503 CGYVEECD
-511 NCSIKMSYYKGVNK
+511 NCSIKMSYYKSINK
-525 YKCNYCGKQIHY
+525 YKCNYCGKQIYY

-680 FYEKEINSRKI
+680 FYEKEISSRKV

-706 SEDEAR
+706 SEDEGR
-712 LLEIS
+712 LLDIS
-717 KKFYDEIKSENI
+717 KKFYDEIKSQDI

-767 RKLNEFNDAKVRIVV
+767 KKLNEFNDTKVRIVV

>member
-1 MFAQVIVDV
+1 MQYFDIYIDSMKGIYTYSDKNDEFEVGENVIVPFRNIKKSGFIIRKNLKESFEFKV
-10 PVKQVNRPF
+10 LNISSKVKNSLKLSNEQIKLIEWMVD
-19 EYRIPAIFEGKIE
+19 YYLTSYDSVIKAMIPKKIKISYSNIYFINLNKLNILSLYLDN
-32 VGMRVVVPFAGRSV
+32 GIIKYMISLTTISYNTAKTKFKK
-46 QGFVVSIRPTSDFE
+46 SIVDNLINKNFLYKNDNNICINIE
-60 GELKEIERLMDLEPV
+60 KFLELKEEN
-75 LSKEMIELGE
+75 KEIFE
-85 YMSNH
+85 Y
-90 LFAFLIH
+90 F
-97 CYQTMLPAM
+97 YK
-106 LKTTTRKLENPQEQE
+106 KTIIKKEKLEEKFKKIDIRELE
-121 EIFQRIFNEQLEI
+121 EREILKIEANINEK
-134 EVTDEMPKEVLSELL
+134 KEYISDNTEKVFKNKSLL
-149 RLKQKGIVQ
+149 NK
-158 TKTLVEDRKQIKTED
+158 
-173 WIVLSYLPEEYLEMM
+173 
-188 KQVPK
+188 
-193 NAAKQL
+193 KQL
-199 RFLEGLS
+199 AIKENIENSDKKYFLL
-206 SLENTE
+206 
-212 ISKAEFITRFNVV
+212 K
-225 QADVKKA
+225 
-232 LEKGWILLEKR
+232 
-243 AVDRDPYAG
+243 
-252 RKIVHSKPFEL
+252 
-263 NEEQKQVFQQVLEE
+263 
-277 ESDETSHVY
+277 
-286 LLQGVTGSGKTEIYI
+286 GVTGSGKTEIYI

-358 YTGEKKIVLGVRSA
+358 YTGEKKIILGVRSA

-395 DSSPRYNAK
+395 DSSPRYNTK

-413 EDAKL
+413 EGAKL

-442 LEDRYGNAQMP
+442 LDDRYGNAEMP
-453 DIQVVD
+453 DIQVID

-503 CGYVEECE
+503 CGYVEECD
-511 NCSIKMSYYKGVNK
+511 NCSIKMSYYKSTNK

-537 TGKCT
+537 TGKCI

-578 SRNKDYFSKIYKDFS
+578 SRNKDYFSRIYKDFS

-680 FYEKEINSRKI
+680 FYEKEISSRKI

-712 LLEIS
+712 LLDIS
-717 KKFYDEIKSENI
+717 KKFYDEIKLQDI
-729 ELYGPMPS
+729 ESYGPMPS

-767 RKLNEFNDAKVRIVV
+767 KKLNEFNDTKVRIVV

>member
-1 MFAQVIVDV
+1 MQYFDIYIDSMKGIYTYSDKNDEFEVGENVIVPFRNIKKSGFIIRKNLKEHFEFKV
-10 PVKQVNRPF
+10 LNISSKVKNSLKLSNEQIKLIEWMTDYYLASYDSVIKAMIPKKIKISYNNIYIINLDRLNILSEYLDNEIINHIFSLVTISYNTVKSKFKKSVIDSLINKNFLYKNENNIYVNIEKFYKLKEENKEIF
-19 EYRIPAIFEGKIE
+19 EYFYKKTIIKKEKLEEKFKKNDIKELEEKEILKIE
-32 VGMRVVVPFAGRSV
+32 ANINEKKEY
-46 QGFVVSIRPTSDFE
+46 VSNNTEKVFE
-60 GELKEIERLMDLEPV
+60 NKSLL
-75 LSKEMIELGE
+75 
-85 YMSNH
+85 
-90 LFAFLIH
+90 
-97 CYQTMLPAM
+97 
-106 LKTTTRKLENPQEQE
+106 
-121 EIFQRIFNEQLEI
+121 NE
-134 EVTDEMPKEVLSELL
+134 
-149 RLKQKGIVQ
+149 
-158 TKTLVEDRKQIKTED
+158 
-173 WIVLSYLPEEYLEMM
+173 
-188 KQVPK
+188 
-193 NAAKQL
+193 KQL
-199 RFLEGLS
+199 AIKENIEKSIKKYFLL
-206 SLENTE
+206 
-212 ISKAEFITRFNVV
+212 K
-225 QADVKKA
+225 
-232 LEKGWILLEKR
+232 
-243 AVDRDPYAG
+243 
-252 RKIVHSKPFEL
+252 
-263 NEEQKQVFQQVLEE
+263 
-277 ESDETSHVY
+277 
-286 LLQGVTGSGKTEIYI
+286 GVTGSGKTEIYI

-503 CGYVEECE
+503 CGYVEECD
-511 NCSIKMSYYKGVNK
+511 NCSIKMSYYKSTNK
-525 YKCNYCGKQIHY
+525 YKCNYCGKQIYY

-559 EEELKKYFDVPMI
+559 EEELKKYFDVPII

-578 SRNKDYFSKIYKDFS
+578 SRNKDYFSRIYKDFS

-680 FYEKEINSRKI
+680 FYEKEINSRKV

-712 LLEIS
+712 LLDIS
-717 KKFYDEIKSENI
+717 KKFYDEIKSQDI

-748 NIFVKGSKKKIDKF
+748 NIFAKGSKKKIDKF

-767 RKLNEFNDAKVRIVV
+767 KKLNEFNDTKVRIVV

>member
-1 MFAQVIVDV
+1 MQYFDIYIDSMKGIYTYSDKNDEFEVGENVIVPFRNIKKSGFIIRKNLKENFEFKV
-10 PVKQVNRPF
+10 LNISSKVKNSLKLSDKQIKLIEWMVDYYLASYDSVMKAMIPKKIKISYNNVYSINLNKLDILSKNLNNEIIKYIFSLTTISYSTAKTKFKKSVVDSLINKNFLYKNENNIYVNIEKFYKLKEENKEIF
-19 EYRIPAIFEGKIE
+19 EYFYKKTIIKKEKFKKIDIKELEEKEILKIE
-32 VGMRVVVPFAGRSV
+32 VNINKKKEYISD
-46 QGFVVSIRPTSDFE
+46 SIEKVFKNKS
-60 GELKEIERLMDLEPV
+60 L
-75 LSKEMIELGE
+75 
-85 YMSNH
+85 
-90 LFAFLIH
+90 
-97 CYQTMLPAM
+97 
-106 LKTTTRKLENPQEQE
+106 
-121 EIFQRIFNEQLEI
+121 
-134 EVTDEMPKEVLSELL
+134 LSE
-149 RLKQKGIVQ
+149 
-158 TKTLVEDRKQIKTED
+158 
-173 WIVLSYLPEEYLEMM
+173 
-188 KQVPK
+188 
-193 NAAKQL
+193 KQL
-199 RFLEGLS
+199 TIKENIEKSNKKYFLL
-206 SLENTE
+206 
-212 ISKAEFITRFNVV
+212 K
-225 QADVKKA
+225 
-232 LEKGWILLEKR
+232 
-243 AVDRDPYAG
+243 
-252 RKIVHSKPFEL
+252 
-263 NEEQKQVFQQVLEE
+263 
-277 ESDETSHVY
+277 
-286 LLQGVTGSGKTEIYI
+286 GVTGSGKTEIYI

-328 ERFQSEFKNNIAILH
+328 ERFQTEFKNNIAILH

-429 YYYAKTGIYELLS
+429 YYYAKNGIYELLN
-442 LEDRYGNAQMP
+442 LENRYGNAVMP
-453 DIQVVD
+453 DIQIVD
-459 MKQEDDLFFSKALLE
+459 MKQENDLFFSKVLLE

-503 CGYVEECE
+503 CGYVEECD
-511 NCSIKMSYYKGVNK
+511 NCSIKMSYYKSTNR
-525 YKCNYCGKQIHY
+525 YKCNYCGKQVHY
-537 TGKCT
+537 TGKCS

-680 FYEKEINSRKI
+680 FYEKEINSRKV

-706 SEDEAR
+706 SEDEER
-712 LLEIS
+712 LLEVS
-717 KKFYDEIKSENI
+717 KNFYDEIKSQDI

-767 RKLNEFNDAKVRIVV
+767 KKLNEFNDTKVRIVV

>member
-1 MFAQVIVDV
+1 MQYFDIYIDSMKGIYTYSDKNDEFEVGENVIVPFRNIKKSGFIIRKNLKESFEFKV
-10 PVKQVNRPF
+10 LSISSKVKNSLKLSDEQIKLIEWMVDYYLASYDSVMKAMIPKKIKISYNNVYSINLNKLDILNKNLNNEIIKYIFSLTTISYSTAKTKFKKSVVDSLIEKNFLYKNENNIYVNIEKFYKLKEENKEIF
-19 EYRIPAIFEGKIE
+19 EYFYKKTIIKKEKLEKKFKRNNIKELEEKEILKIE
-32 VGMRVVVPFAGRSV
+32 VN
-46 QGFVVSIRPTSDFE
+46 INKKKEYISDN
-60 GELKEIERLMDLEPV
+60 IEKVFKNKSLL
-75 LSKEMIELGE
+75 
-85 YMSNH
+85 
-90 LFAFLIH
+90 
-97 CYQTMLPAM
+97 
-106 LKTTTRKLENPQEQE
+106 
-121 EIFQRIFNEQLEI
+121 NE
-134 EVTDEMPKEVLSELL
+134 
-149 RLKQKGIVQ
+149 
-158 TKTLVEDRKQIKTED
+158 
-173 WIVLSYLPEEYLEMM
+173 
-188 KQVPK
+188 
-193 NAAKQL
+193 KQL
-199 RFLEGLS
+199 TIKENIEKSNKKYFLL
-206 SLENTE
+206 
-212 ISKAEFITRFNVV
+212 K
-225 QADVKKA
+225 
-232 LEKGWILLEKR
+232 
-243 AVDRDPYAG
+243 
-252 RKIVHSKPFEL
+252 
-263 NEEQKQVFQQVLEE
+263 
-277 ESDETSHVY
+277 
-286 LLQGVTGSGKTEIYI
+286 GVTGSGKTEIYI

-328 ERFQSEFKNNIAILH
+328 ERFQTEFKNNIAILH
-343 SSLSDIE
+343 SSLSNIE

-429 YYYAKTGIYELLS
+429 YYYAKTGIYELLN
-442 LEDRYGNAQMP
+442 LENRYGNAVMP
-453 DIQVVD
+453 DIQIVD
-459 MKQEDDLFFSKALLE
+459 MKQENDLFFSKVLLE

-503 CGYVEECE
+503 CGYVEECD
-511 NCSIKMSYYKGVNK
+511 NCSIKMSYYKSTNR
-525 YKCNYCGKQIHY
+525 YKCNYCGKQVHY
-537 TGKCT
+537 TGKCS

-559 EEELKKYFDVPMI
+559 EEELKKYFDVSMI

-667 NVIKDSKEENYDL
+667 NVIKDSKEENYEL

-706 SEDEAR
+706 SEDEER
-712 LLEIS
+712 LLEVS
-717 KKFYDEIKSENI
+717 KNFYDDIKSQDI

-737 MVYKVQKRFRM
+737 MVYKVQKRYRM
-748 NIFVKGSKKKIDKF
+748 NIFAKGSKKKIDNF
-762 KLFLK
+762 KRFLK
-767 RKLNEFNDAKVRIVV
+767 KKLNEFNDTKVRIIV
-782 DIDPINMM
+782 DIDPVNLM

>member
-1 MFAQVIVDV
+1 MQYFDIYIDSM
-10 PVKQVNRPF
+10 KGIYTYSDKND
-19 EYRIPAIFEGKIE
+19 EYE
-32 VGMRVVVPFAGRSV
+32 VGENVIIPFRNIKKSGFIIRKNLKESFDFKVLNISSKVKNSLKLSYEQIKLIDWMTDYYLASYDSV
-46 QGFVVSIRPTSDFE
+46 IKAMIPKKIKISYNNVYIINLDKLNILSQYLDNDIIKYMISLTTISYSTAKTKFKKSVIDNLINKGFLYKNDNNIYINMEKFL
-60 GELKEIERLMDLEPV
+60 ELKEENKEIFEYFYKKTIVKKEKLEENFKRFDIRDLEE
-75 LSKEMIELGE
+75 KEILKIEANINEKKE
-85 YMSNH
+85 YISDNTEKV
-90 LFAFLIH
+90 F
-97 CYQTMLPAM
+97 
-106 LKTTTRKLENPQEQE
+106 ENKSLL
-121 EIFQRIFNEQLEI
+121 NE
-134 EVTDEMPKEVLSELL
+134 
-149 RLKQKGIVQ
+149 
-158 TKTLVEDRKQIKTED
+158 
-173 WIVLSYLPEEYLEMM
+173 
-188 KQVPK
+188 
-193 NAAKQL
+193 KQL
-199 RFLEGLS
+199 AIKENIENSNKKYFLL
-206 SLENTE
+206 
-212 ISKAEFITRFNVV
+212 K
-225 QADVKKA
+225 
-232 LEKGWILLEKR
+232 
-243 AVDRDPYAG
+243 
-252 RKIVHSKPFEL
+252 
-263 NEEQKQVFQQVLEE
+263 
-277 ESDETSHVY
+277 
-286 LLQGVTGSGKTEIYI
+286 GVTGSGKTEIYI

-395 DSSPRYNAK
+395 DSSPRYNTK

-413 EDAKL
+413 EGAKL

-429 YYYAKTGIYELLS
+429 YYYAQTGIYELLS
-442 LEDRYGNAQMP
+442 LEDRYGNAEMP
-453 DIQVVD
+453 DIQVID
-459 MKQEDDLFFSKALLE
+459 MKQENDLFFSKVLLE

-503 CGYVEECE
+503 CGYVEECD
-511 NCSIKMSYYKGVNK
+511 NCSIKMSYYKSINK
-525 YKCNYCGKQIHY
+525 YKCNYCGKQIYY

-559 EEELKKYFDVPMI
+559 EEELKKYFDVPII

-578 SRNKDYFSKIYKDFS
+578 SRNKDYFSRIYKDFS

-680 FYEKEINSRKI
+680 FYEKEINSRKV

-712 LLEIS
+712 LLDIS

-748 NIFVKGSKKKIDKF
+748 NVFVKGSKKKIDKF

-767 RKLNEFNDAKVRIVV
+767 KKLNEFNDTKVRIVV

>member
-1 MFAQVIVDV
+1 MQYFDIYIDSMKGIYTYSDKNDEYEVGENVIV
-10 PVKQVNRPF
+10 PF
-19 EYRIPAIFEGKIE
+19 RNIKK
-32 VGMRVVVPFAGRSV
+32 S
-46 QGFVVSIRPTSDFE
+46 GFIIRKN
-60 GELKEIERLMDLEPV
+60 LKENFNFKV
-75 LSKEMIELGE
+75 LNISSKVKN
-85 YMSNH
+85 S
-90 LFAFLIH
+90 
-97 CYQTMLPAM
+97 
-106 LKTTTRKLENPQEQE
+106 LK
-121 EIFQRIFNEQLEI
+121 
-134 EVTDEMPKEVLSELL
+134 LL
-149 RLKQKGIVQ
+149 N
-158 TKTLVEDRKQIKTED
+158 KQIKLIEWMVD
-173 WIVLSYLPEEYLEMM
+173 YYLASYDSVIKAMIPKKIKISYNNVYIINLNKLNILSQYLDNDIIKYMISLTTISYSTAKTKFKKSIIDNLINKVFLYKDANNICVNMEKFFKLKEENKEIFEYFYKKTIIKKEKLEE
-188 KQVPK
+188 KFKK
-193 NAAKQL
+193 NDIKELEEKEILKIEASISEKKDYSSDNIEKVSKNKSLLNEKQL
-199 RFLEGLS
+199 AIKENIEKSIKKYFLL
-206 SLENTE
+206 
-212 ISKAEFITRFNVV
+212 K
-225 QADVKKA
+225 
-232 LEKGWILLEKR
+232 
-243 AVDRDPYAG
+243 
-252 RKIVHSKPFEL
+252 
-263 NEEQKQVFQQVLEE
+263 
-277 ESDETSHVY
+277 
-286 LLQGVTGSGKTEIYI
+286 GVTGSGKTEIYI

-350 RAKEWESI
+350 RAKEWKSI

-429 YYYAKTGIYELLS
+429 YYYAKTGIYDLLS

-503 CGYVEECE
+503 CGYVEECD
-511 NCSIKMSYYKGVNK
+511 NCSIKMSYYKSTNK
-525 YKCNYCGKQIHY
+525 YKCNYCGKQIYY

-680 FYEKEINSRKI
+680 FYEKEISSRKV

-712 LLEIS
+712 LLDIS

-748 NIFVKGSKKKIDKF
+748 NIFAKGSKKKIDKF

-767 RKLNEFNDAKVRIVV
+767 RKLNEFNDTKVRIVV

>member
-1 MFAQVIVDV
+1 MQYFDIYIDSMKGIYTYSDKNDEFEVGENVIV
-10 PVKQVNRPF
+10 PF
-19 EYRIPAIFEGKIE
+19 RNIKK
-32 VGMRVVVPFAGRSV
+32 S
-46 QGFVVSIRPTSDFE
+46 GFIIRKN
-60 GELKEIERLMDLEPV
+60 LKENFEFKV
-75 LSKEMIELGE
+75 LNISSKVKN
-85 YMSNH
+85 S
-90 LFAFLIH
+90 
-97 CYQTMLPAM
+97 
-106 LKTTTRKLENPQEQE
+106 LK
-121 EIFQRIFNEQLEI
+121 
-134 EVTDEMPKEVLSELL
+134 LS
-149 RLKQKGIVQ
+149 
-158 TKTLVEDRKQIKTED
+158 DKQIKLIEWMID
-173 WIVLSYLPEEYLEMM
+173 YYLASYDSVMKAMIPKKIKISYNNVYSINLNKLDILSKNLNNEIIKYIFSLTTISYSTAKTKFKKSVVDSLINKNFLYKNENNIYVNIEKFYKLKEENKEIFEYFYKKTIIKKEKLEE
-188 KQVPK
+188 KFKINKKKEYISDSIEKVFK
-193 NAAKQL
+193 NKSLLNEKQL
-199 RFLEGLS
+199 TIKENIEKSNKKYFLL
-206 SLENTE
+206 
-212 ISKAEFITRFNVV
+212 K
-225 QADVKKA
+225 
-232 LEKGWILLEKR
+232 
-243 AVDRDPYAG
+243 
-252 RKIVHSKPFEL
+252 
-263 NEEQKQVFQQVLEE
+263 
-277 ESDETSHVY
+277 
-286 LLQGVTGSGKTEIYI
+286 GVTGSGKTEIYI

-328 ERFQSEFKNNIAILH
+328 ERFQTEFKNNIAILH

-429 YYYAKTGIYELLS
+429 YYYAKTGIYELLN
-442 LEDRYGNAQMP
+442 LENRYGNAVMP
-453 DIQVVD
+453 DIQIVD
-459 MKQEDDLFFSKALLE
+459 MKQENNLFFSKLLLE

-503 CGYVEECE
+503 CGYVEECD
-511 NCSIKMSYYKGVNK
+511 NCSIKMSYYKSTNR
-525 YKCNYCGKQIHY
+525 YKCNYCGKQVHY
-537 TGKCT
+537 TGKCS
-542 KCGSTNLIHS
+542 KCGSINLIHS

-559 EEELKKYFDVPMI
+559 EEELKKYFDVSMI

-667 NVIKDSKEENYDL
+667 NVIKDSKEENYEL

-706 SEDEAR
+706 SEDEER
-712 LLEIS
+712 LLEVS
-717 KKFYDEIKSENI
+717 KNFYDDIKSQDI

-737 MVYKVQKRFRM
+737 MVYKVQKRYRM
-748 NIFVKGSKKKIDKF
+748 NIFAKGSKKKIDNF
-762 KLFLK
+762 KKFLK
-767 RKLNEFNDAKVRIVV
+767 KKLNEFNDTKVRIVI
-782 DIDPINMM
+782 DIDPVNLM

>member
-1 MFAQVIVDV
+1 MQYFDIYIDSVKGIYTYSDKNDEFEVGENVIVPFRNIKKSGFIIRKNFNESFDFKV
-10 PVKQVNRPF
+10 LNISSKVKNSLKLSNEQIKLIEWMADYYLSSYDSIIKAMIPKKIKISYNNVYIINLDKLNILSQYLDNDIIKYMISLTTISYSTAKAKFKKSIIDNFINKGFLYKDENNISINIENFYKLKKENKEVF
-19 EYRIPAIFEGKIE
+19 EYFYKKIIVKKEKLEENFKKFDIRELEEKEILKIE
-32 VGMRVVVPFAGRSV
+32 AN
-46 QGFVVSIRPTSDFE
+46 INEKKEYISDNTEKVFE
-60 GELKEIERLMDLEPV
+60 NK
-75 LSKEMIELGE
+75 S
-85 YMSNH
+85 
-90 LFAFLIH
+90 
-97 CYQTMLPAM
+97 
-106 LKTTTRKLENPQEQE
+106 
-121 EIFQRIFNEQLEI
+121 
-134 EVTDEMPKEVLSELL
+134 LL
-149 RLKQKGIVQ
+149 NK
-158 TKTLVEDRKQIKTED
+158 
-173 WIVLSYLPEEYLEMM
+173 
-188 KQVPK
+188 
-193 NAAKQL
+193 KQL
-199 RFLEGLS
+199 AIKENIENSDKKYFLL
-206 SLENTE
+206 
-212 ISKAEFITRFNVV
+212 K
-225 QADVKKA
+225 
-232 LEKGWILLEKR
+232 
-243 AVDRDPYAG
+243 
-252 RKIVHSKPFEL
+252 
-263 NEEQKQVFQQVLEE
+263 
-277 ESDETSHVY
+277 
-286 LLQGVTGSGKTEIYI
+286 GVTGSGKTEIYI

-321 SLTPQMV
+321 SLTPQMI

-413 EDAKL
+413 ENVKL

-442 LEDRYGNAQMP
+442 LEDRYGNAEMP
-453 DIQVVD
+453 DIQVID
-459 MKQEDDLFFSKALLE
+459 MKQEEDLFFSKTLLN

-503 CGYVEECE
+503 CGYVEECD
-511 NCSIKMSYYKGVNK
+511 NCSIKMSYYKSVNR

-593 DKKYS
+593 NKKYS

-680 FYEKEINSRKI
+680 FYEKEISSRKV

-706 SEDEAR
+706 SEDEGR
-712 LLEIS
+712 LLELS
-717 KKFYDEIKSENI
+717 KRFYDEIKSQDI

-767 RKLNEFNDAKVRIVV
+767 KKLNEFNDTKVRIVV

>member
-1 MFAQVIVDV
+1 MQYFDIYIDSVKGIYTYSDKNDEFEVGENVIVPFRNIKKSGFIIRKNFKESFDFKV
-10 PVKQVNRPF
+10 LNISSKVKNSLKLSNEQIKLIEWMADYYLSSYDSIIKAMIPKKIKISYNNVYIINLDKLNILSQYLDNDIIKYMISLTTISYSTAKAKFKKSIIDNLINKGFLYKDENNISINIENFYKLKKENKEVF
-19 EYRIPAIFEGKIE
+19 EYFYKKTIVKKEKLEENFKKFDIKELEEKEILKIE
-32 VGMRVVVPFAGRSV
+32 AN
-46 QGFVVSIRPTSDFE
+46 INEKKEYISDNTEKVFE
-60 GELKEIERLMDLEPV
+60 NK
-75 LSKEMIELGE
+75 S
-85 YMSNH
+85 
-90 LFAFLIH
+90 
-97 CYQTMLPAM
+97 
-106 LKTTTRKLENPQEQE
+106 
-121 EIFQRIFNEQLEI
+121 
-134 EVTDEMPKEVLSELL
+134 LL
-149 RLKQKGIVQ
+149 NK
-158 TKTLVEDRKQIKTED
+158 
-173 WIVLSYLPEEYLEMM
+173 
-188 KQVPK
+188 
-193 NAAKQL
+193 KQL
-199 RFLEGLS
+199 VIKENIENSDKKYFLL
-206 SLENTE
+206 
-212 ISKAEFITRFNVV
+212 K
-225 QADVKKA
+225 
-232 LEKGWILLEKR
+232 
-243 AVDRDPYAG
+243 
-252 RKIVHSKPFEL
+252 
-263 NEEQKQVFQQVLEE
+263 
-277 ESDETSHVY
+277 
-286 LLQGVTGSGKTEIYI
+286 GVTGSGKTEIYI

-321 SLTPQMV
+321 SLTPQMI

-413 EDAKL
+413 ENVKL

-442 LEDRYGNAQMP
+442 LEDRYGNAEMP
-453 DIQVVD
+453 DIQVID
-459 MKQEDDLFFSKALLE
+459 MKQEEDLFFSKTLLN

-503 CGYVEECE
+503 CGYVEECD
-511 NCSIKMSYYKGVNK
+511 NCSIKMSYYKSVNR

-593 DKKYS
+593 NKKYS

-680 FYEKEINSRKI
+680 FYEKEISSRKV

-712 LLEIS
+712 LLDIS

-748 NIFVKGSKKKIDKF
+748 NIFAKGSKKKIDRF

-767 RKLNEFNDAKVRIVV
+767 RKLNEFNDTKVRIVV

>member
-1 MFAQVIVDV
+1 MQYFDIYIDSTKGIYTYSDKNDEFEIGDNVIVPFRNIKKTGFIIRKNLKENFDFKV
-10 PVKQVNRPF
+10 LNISSKVKNSLKLSDEQIKLIEWIVDYYLASYDSVMKAMIPKKIKISYSNIYSINLGNFGILNEYLDNDIIKYIFSLTTISYSTAKTKFKKSVVDSLINKNFLYKNENNIYVNIEKFYKLKEENKEIF
-19 EYRIPAIFEGKIE
+19 EYFYKKTIIKKEKLEKKFKRNNIKELEEKEILKIE
-32 VGMRVVVPFAGRSV
+32 VN
-46 QGFVVSIRPTSDFE
+46 INKKKEYISDN
-60 GELKEIERLMDLEPV
+60 IEKV
-75 LSKEMIELGE
+75 
-85 YMSNH
+85 
-90 LFAFLIH
+90 F
-97 CYQTMLPAM
+97 
-106 LKTTTRKLENPQEQE
+106 
-121 EIFQRIFNEQLEI
+121 
-134 EVTDEMPKEVLSELL
+134 
-149 RLKQKGIVQ
+149 
-158 TKTLVEDRKQIKTED
+158 
-173 WIVLSYLPEEYLEMM
+173 
-188 KQVPK
+188 K
-193 NAAKQL
+193 NK
-199 RFLEGLS
+199 
-206 SLENTE
+206 SL
-212 ISKAEFITRFNVV
+212 
-225 QADVKKA
+225 
-232 LEKGWILLEKR
+232 
-243 AVDRDPYAG
+243 
-252 RKIVHSKPFEL
+252 L
-263 NEEQKQVFQQVLEE
+263 NEKQSTIKENIEKSNKKYF
-277 ESDETSHVY
+277 
-286 LLQGVTGSGKTEIYI
+286 LLKGVTGSGKTEIYI

-328 ERFQSEFKNNIAILH
+328 ERFQTEFKNNIAILH

-429 YYYAKTGIYELLS
+429 YYYAKTGIYELLN
-442 LEDRYGNAQMP
+442 LENRYGNAVMP
-453 DIQVVD
+453 DIQIVD
-459 MKQEDDLFFSKALLE
+459 MKQENNLFFSKLLLE

-503 CGYVEECE
+503 CGYVEECD
-511 NCSIKMSYYKGVNK
+511 NCSIKMSYYKSTNR
-525 YKCNYCGKQIHY
+525 YKCNYCGKQVHY
-537 TGKCT
+537 TGKCS
-542 KCGSTNLIHS
+542 KCSSINLIHS

-559 EEELKKYFDVPMI
+559 EEELKKYFDVSMI

-667 NVIKDSKEENYDL
+667 NVIKDSKEENYEL

-706 SEDEAR
+706 SEDEER
-712 LLEIS
+712 LLEVS
-717 KKFYDEIKSENI
+717 KNFYDDIKSQDI

-737 MVYKVQKRFRM
+737 MVYKVQKRYRM
-748 NIFVKGSKKKIDKF
+748 NIFAKGSKKKIDNF
-762 KLFLK
+762 KKFLK
-767 RKLNEFNDAKVRIVV
+767 KKLNEFNDTKVRIVI
-782 DIDPINMM
+782 DIDPVNLM

>member
-1 MFAQVIVDV
+1 MQYFDVYIDSMKGIYTYSDKNDEFEVGENVIVPFRNIKKSGFIIRKNLKESFEFKV
-10 PVKQVNRPF
+10 LNISSKVKNSLKLSNKQIKLIEWMVD
-19 EYRIPAIFEGKIE
+19 YYLASYDSVIKAMIPKKIKISYSNIY
-32 VGMRVVVPFAGRSV
+32 VINLNKLNILSQYLDNGIIKYMISLTTISYNTAKTKFKK
-46 QGFVVSIRPTSDFE
+46 SIVDNLINKNFLYKNDNNICINIE
-60 GELKEIERLMDLEPV
+60 KFLELKEEN
-75 LSKEMIELGE
+75 KEIFE
-85 YMSNH
+85 Y
-90 LFAFLIH
+90 F
-97 CYQTMLPAM
+97 YK
-106 LKTTTRKLENPQEQE
+106 KTTIKKEKLEEKFKKIDIRELE
-121 EIFQRIFNEQLEI
+121 ENEILKI
-134 EVTDEMPKEVLSELL
+134 EANINEKKEYISDNTEKVFKKKSLL
-149 RLKQKGIVQ
+149 NK
-158 TKTLVEDRKQIKTED
+158 
-173 WIVLSYLPEEYLEMM
+173 
-188 KQVPK
+188 
-193 NAAKQL
+193 KQL
-199 RFLEGLS
+199 AIKENIENSDKKYFLL
-206 SLENTE
+206 
-212 ISKAEFITRFNVV
+212 K
-225 QADVKKA
+225 
-232 LEKGWILLEKR
+232 
-243 AVDRDPYAG
+243 
-252 RKIVHSKPFEL
+252 
-263 NEEQKQVFQQVLEE
+263 
-277 ESDETSHVY
+277 
-286 LLQGVTGSGKTEIYI
+286 GVTGSGKTEIYI

-358 YTGEKKIVLGVRSA
+358 YTGEKKIILGVRSA

-395 DSSPRYNAK
+395 DSSPRYNTK

-413 EDAKL
+413 EGAKL

-442 LEDRYGNAQMP
+442 LDDRYGNAEMP
-453 DIQVVD
+453 DIQVID

-503 CGYVEECE
+503 CGYVEECD
-511 NCSIKMSYYKGVNK
+511 NCSIKMSYYKSTNK

-578 SRNKDYFSKIYKDFS
+578 SRNKDYFSRIYKDFS

-680 FYEKEINSRKI
+680 FYEKEISSRKI

-712 LLEIS
+712 LLDIS
-717 KKFYDEIKSENI
+717 KKFYDEIKSQDI

-767 RKLNEFNDAKVRIVV
+767 KKLNEFNDTKVRIVV

>member
-1 MFAQVIVDV
+1 MQYFDIYIDSMKGIYTYSDKNDEFEVGENVIVPFRNIKKSGFIIRKNLKEHFEFKV
-10 PVKQVNRPF
+10 LNISSKVKNSLKLLNEQIKLIEWMVDYYLASYDSVIKAMIPKKIKISYNNIYIINLDRLNILSEYLDNEIINHVFSLVTISYNTVKSKFKKSVIDSLINKNFLYKNENNIYVNIEKFYKLKEENKEIF
-19 EYRIPAIFEGKIE
+19 EYFYKKTIIKKEKLEEKFKKNDIKELEEKEILKIE
-32 VGMRVVVPFAGRSV
+32 AN
-46 QGFVVSIRPTSDFE
+46 INEKKEYISDN
-60 GELKEIERLMDLEPV
+60 IEKVFKNKSLL
-75 LSKEMIELGE
+75 
-85 YMSNH
+85 
-90 LFAFLIH
+90 
-97 CYQTMLPAM
+97 
-106 LKTTTRKLENPQEQE
+106 
-121 EIFQRIFNEQLEI
+121 NE
-134 EVTDEMPKEVLSELL
+134 
-149 RLKQKGIVQ
+149 
-158 TKTLVEDRKQIKTED
+158 
-173 WIVLSYLPEEYLEMM
+173 
-188 KQVPK
+188 
-193 NAAKQL
+193 KQL
-199 RFLEGLS
+199 AIKENIEKSIKKYFLL
-206 SLENTE
+206 
-212 ISKAEFITRFNVV
+212 K
-225 QADVKKA
+225 
-232 LEKGWILLEKR
+232 
-243 AVDRDPYAG
+243 
-252 RKIVHSKPFEL
+252 
-263 NEEQKQVFQQVLEE
+263 
-277 ESDETSHVY
+277 
-286 LLQGVTGSGKTEIYI
+286 GVTGSGKTEIYI

-503 CGYVEECE
+503 CGYVEECD
-511 NCSIKMSYYKGVNK
+511 NCSIKMSYYKSTNK
-525 YKCNYCGKQIHY
+525 YKCNYCGKQIYY

-559 EEELKKYFDVPMI
+559 EEELKKYFDVPII

-578 SRNKDYFSKIYKDFS
+578 SRNKDYFSRIYKDFS

-680 FYEKEINSRKI
+680 FYEKEISSRKV

-712 LLEIS
+712 LLDIS

-748 NIFVKGSKKKIDKF
+748 NIFAKGSKKKIDKF

-767 RKLNEFNDAKVRIVV
+767 RKLNEFNDTKVRIVV

>member
-1 MFAQVIVDV
+1 MQYFDIYIDSMKGIYTYSDKNDEFEVGENVIVPFRNIKKSGFIIRKNLKESFNFKV
-10 PVKQVNRPF
+10 LNISSKVKNSLKLSNEQIKLIEWMVDYYLASYDSVIKAMIPKKIKISYSNVYIINLNKLNILNQYLDNDIIKYIISLTTISYSTAKTKFKKSVIDNLINKGFLYKNDNNIYINIEKFYKLKEENKEIF
-19 EYRIPAIFEGKIE
+19 EYFYKKTIIKKEKLEEKFKKNDIKELEEKEILKIE
-32 VGMRVVVPFAGRSV
+32 ANINEKKEY
-46 QGFVVSIRPTSDFE
+46 VSNNTEKVFE
-60 GELKEIERLMDLEPV
+60 NK
-75 LSKEMIELGE
+75 S
-85 YMSNH
+85 
-90 LFAFLIH
+90 
-97 CYQTMLPAM
+97 
-106 LKTTTRKLENPQEQE
+106 
-121 EIFQRIFNEQLEI
+121 
-134 EVTDEMPKEVLSELL
+134 LL
-149 RLKQKGIVQ
+149 NK
-158 TKTLVEDRKQIKTED
+158 
-173 WIVLSYLPEEYLEMM
+173 
-188 KQVPK
+188 
-193 NAAKQL
+193 KQL
-199 RFLEGLS
+199 AIKENIEKSIKKYFLL
-206 SLENTE
+206 
-212 ISKAEFITRFNVV
+212 K
-225 QADVKKA
+225 
-232 LEKGWILLEKR
+232 
-243 AVDRDPYAG
+243 
-252 RKIVHSKPFEL
+252 
-263 NEEQKQVFQQVLEE
+263 
-277 ESDETSHVY
+277 
-286 LLQGVTGSGKTEIYI
+286 GVTGSGKTEIYI

-503 CGYVEECE
+503 CGYVEECD
-511 NCSIKMSYYKGVNK
+511 NCSIKMSYYKSTNK
-525 YKCNYCGKQIHY
+525 YKCNYCGKQIYY

-680 FYEKEINSRKI
+680 FYEKEISSRKV

-712 LLEIS
+712 LLDIS

-748 NIFVKGSKKKIDKF
+748 NIFAKGSKKKIDKF

-767 RKLNEFNDAKVRIVV
+767 RKLNEFNDTKVRIVV

>member
-1 MFAQVIVDV
+1 MQYFDIYIDSMKGIYTYSDKNDEYEVGENVIVPFRNIKKSGFIIRKNLKESFDFKV
-10 PVKQVNRPF
+10 LNISSKVKNSLKLSYEQIKLIDWMTDYYLASYDSVIKAM
-19 EYRIPAIFEGKIE
+19 IPKKIKISYNN
-32 VGMRVVVPFAGRSV
+32 VYIINLNKLNILSQYLDNDIIKYMIYLTTISYSTAKTKFKKSV
-46 QGFVVSIRPTSDFE
+46 IDNLINKGFLYKNDNNIYINMEKFL
-60 GELKEIERLMDLEPV
+60 ELKEENKEIFEYFYKKTIVKKEKLEENFKRFDIRDLEE
-75 LSKEMIELGE
+75 KEILKIEANINEKKE
-85 YMSNH
+85 YISDNTEKV
-90 LFAFLIH
+90 F
-97 CYQTMLPAM
+97 
-106 LKTTTRKLENPQEQE
+106 ENKSLL
-121 EIFQRIFNEQLEI
+121 NE
-134 EVTDEMPKEVLSELL
+134 
-149 RLKQKGIVQ
+149 
-158 TKTLVEDRKQIKTED
+158 
-173 WIVLSYLPEEYLEMM
+173 
-188 KQVPK
+188 
-193 NAAKQL
+193 KQL
-199 RFLEGLS
+199 AIKENIENSNKKYFLL
-206 SLENTE
+206 
-212 ISKAEFITRFNVV
+212 K
-225 QADVKKA
+225 
-232 LEKGWILLEKR
+232 
-243 AVDRDPYAG
+243 
-252 RKIVHSKPFEL
+252 
-263 NEEQKQVFQQVLEE
+263 
-277 ESDETSHVY
+277 
-286 LLQGVTGSGKTEIYI
+286 GVTGSGKTEIYI

-395 DSSPRYNAK
+395 DSSPRYNTK

-413 EDAKL
+413 EGAKL

-429 YYYAKTGIYELLS
+429 YYYAQTGIYELLS
-442 LEDRYGNAQMP
+442 LEDRYGNAEMP
-453 DIQVVD
+453 DIQVID
-459 MKQEDDLFFSKALLE
+459 MKQENDLFFSKVLLE

-503 CGYVEECE
+503 CGYVEECD
-511 NCSIKMSYYKGVNK
+511 NCSIKMSYYKSINK
-525 YKCNYCGKQIHY
+525 YKCNYCGKQIYY

-680 FYEKEINSRKI
+680 FYEKEISSRKV

-712 LLEIS
+712 LLDIS
-717 KKFYDEIKSENI
+717 KKFYDEIKSQDI

-748 NIFVKGSKKKIDKF
+748 NVFVKGSKKKIDKF

-767 RKLNEFNDAKVRIVV
+767 KKLNEFNDPKVRIVV

>member
-1 MFAQVIVDV
+1 MQYFDIYIDSMKGIYTYSDKNDEFEIGENVIVPFRNIKKSGFIIRKNLKENFEFKV
-10 PVKQVNRPF
+10 LNISSKVKNSLKLSNEQIKLIEWMVDYYLASYDSVIKAMIPKKIKISYNNIYIINLDRLNILSEYLDNEIINHVFSLVTISYNTVKSKFKKSVIDSLINKNFLYKNENNIYVNIEKFYKLKEENKEIF
-19 EYRIPAIFEGKIE
+19 EYFYKKTIIKKEKLEEKFKKNDIKELEEKEILKIE
-32 VGMRVVVPFAGRSV
+32 ANINEKKEY
-46 QGFVVSIRPTSDFE
+46 VSNNTEKVFE
-60 GELKEIERLMDLEPV
+60 NKSLL
-75 LSKEMIELGE
+75 
-85 YMSNH
+85 
-90 LFAFLIH
+90 
-97 CYQTMLPAM
+97 
-106 LKTTTRKLENPQEQE
+106 
-121 EIFQRIFNEQLEI
+121 NE
-134 EVTDEMPKEVLSELL
+134 
-149 RLKQKGIVQ
+149 
-158 TKTLVEDRKQIKTED
+158 
-173 WIVLSYLPEEYLEMM
+173 
-188 KQVPK
+188 
-193 NAAKQL
+193 KQL
-199 RFLEGLS
+199 AIKENIEKSIKKYFLL
-206 SLENTE
+206 
-212 ISKAEFITRFNVV
+212 K
-225 QADVKKA
+225 
-232 LEKGWILLEKR
+232 
-243 AVDRDPYAG
+243 
-252 RKIVHSKPFEL
+252 
-263 NEEQKQVFQQVLEE
+263 
-277 ESDETSHVY
+277 
-286 LLQGVTGSGKTEIYI
+286 GVTGSGKTEIYI

-328 ERFQSEFKNNIAILH
+328 ERFQTEFKNNIAILH
-343 SSLSDIE
+343 SSLSNIE

-503 CGYVEECE
+503 CGYVEECD
-511 NCSIKMSYYKGVNK
+511 NCSIKMSYYKSTNK
-525 YKCNYCGKQIHY
+525 YKCNYCGKQIYY

-667 NVIKDSKEENYDL
+667 NVIKDSKEENYEL

-712 LLEIS
+712 LLDIS
-717 KKFYDEIKSENI
+717 KKFYDEIKSQDI

-748 NIFVKGSKKKIDKF
+748 NIFAKGSKKKIDKF

-767 RKLNEFNDAKVRIVV
+767 RKLNEFNDTKVRIVV

>member
-1 MFAQVIVDV
+1 MQYFDIYIDSMKGIYTYSDKNDEFEVGENVIVPFRNIKKSGFIIRKNLKESFEFKV
-10 PVKQVNRPF
+10 LSISSKVKNSLKLSDEQIKLIEWMVDYYLASYDSVMKAMIPKKIKISYNNVYSINLNKLDILNKNLNNEIIKYIFSLTTISYSTAKTKFKKSVVDSLIEKNFLYKNENNIYVNIEKFYKLKEENKEIF
-19 EYRIPAIFEGKIE
+19 EYFYKKTIIKKEKLEEKFKKNDIKELEEKEILKIE
-32 VGMRVVVPFAGRSV
+32 ASISEKKDYSSDNIEK
-46 QGFVVSIRPTSDFE
+46 VSKNKS
-60 GELKEIERLMDLEPV
+60 LL
-75 LSKEMIELGE
+75 
-85 YMSNH
+85 
-90 LFAFLIH
+90 
-97 CYQTMLPAM
+97 
-106 LKTTTRKLENPQEQE
+106 
-121 EIFQRIFNEQLEI
+121 NE
-134 EVTDEMPKEVLSELL
+134 
-149 RLKQKGIVQ
+149 
-158 TKTLVEDRKQIKTED
+158 
-173 WIVLSYLPEEYLEMM
+173 
-188 KQVPK
+188 
-193 NAAKQL
+193 KQL
-199 RFLEGLS
+199 AIKENIEKSIKKYFLL
-206 SLENTE
+206 
-212 ISKAEFITRFNVV
+212 K
-225 QADVKKA
+225 
-232 LEKGWILLEKR
+232 
-243 AVDRDPYAG
+243 
-252 RKIVHSKPFEL
+252 
-263 NEEQKQVFQQVLEE
+263 
-277 ESDETSHVY
+277 
-286 LLQGVTGSGKTEIYI
+286 GVTGSGKTEIYI

-350 RAKEWESI
+350 RAKEWKSI

-429 YYYAKTGIYELLS
+429 YYYAKTGIYDLLS

-503 CGYVEECE
+503 CGYVEECD
-511 NCSIKMSYYKGVNK
+511 NCSIKMSYYKSTNK
-525 YKCNYCGKQIHY
+525 YKCNYCGKQIYY

-680 FYEKEINSRKI
+680 FYEKEISSRKV

-712 LLEIS
+712 LLDIS

-748 NIFVKGSKKKIDKF
+748 NIFAKGSKKKIDKF

-767 RKLNEFNDAKVRIVV
+767 RKLNEFNDTKVRIVV

>member
-1 MFAQVIVDV
+1 MQYFDIYIDSMKGIYTYSDKNDEFEVGENVIVPFRNIKKSGFIIRKNLKENFEFKV
-10 PVKQVNRPF
+10 LNISSKVKNSLKLSDKQIKLIEWMVDYYLASYDSVMKAMIPKKIKISYNNVYSINLNKLDILSKNLNNEIIKYIFSLTTISYSTAKTKFKKSVVDSLINKNFLYKNENNIYVNIEKFYKLKEENKEIF
-19 EYRIPAIFEGKIE
+19 EYFYKKTIIKKEKFKKIDIKELEEKEILKIE
-32 VGMRVVVPFAGRSV
+32 VNINKKKEYISD
-46 QGFVVSIRPTSDFE
+46 SIEKVFKNKS
-60 GELKEIERLMDLEPV
+60 L
-75 LSKEMIELGE
+75 
-85 YMSNH
+85 
-90 LFAFLIH
+90 
-97 CYQTMLPAM
+97 
-106 LKTTTRKLENPQEQE
+106 
-121 EIFQRIFNEQLEI
+121 
-134 EVTDEMPKEVLSELL
+134 LSE
-149 RLKQKGIVQ
+149 
-158 TKTLVEDRKQIKTED
+158 
-173 WIVLSYLPEEYLEMM
+173 
-188 KQVPK
+188 
-193 NAAKQL
+193 KQL
-199 RFLEGLS
+199 TIKENIEKSNKKYFLL
-206 SLENTE
+206 
-212 ISKAEFITRFNVV
+212 K
-225 QADVKKA
+225 
-232 LEKGWILLEKR
+232 
-243 AVDRDPYAG
+243 
-252 RKIVHSKPFEL
+252 
-263 NEEQKQVFQQVLEE
+263 
-277 ESDETSHVY
+277 
-286 LLQGVTGSGKTEIYI
+286 GVTGSGKTEIYI

-328 ERFQSEFKNNIAILH
+328 ERFQTEFKNNIAILH

-358 YTGEKKIVLGVRSA
+358 YTDEKKIVLGVRSA

-429 YYYAKTGIYELLS
+429 YYYAKNGIYELLN
-442 LEDRYGNAQMP
+442 LENRYGNAVMP
-453 DIQVVD
+453 DIQIVD
-459 MKQEDDLFFSKALLE
+459 MKQENDLFFSKVLLE

-503 CGYVEECE
+503 CGYVEECD
-511 NCSIKMSYYKGVNK
+511 NCSIKMSYYKSTNR
-525 YKCNYCGKQIHY
+525 YKCNYCGKQVHY
-537 TGKCT
+537 TGKCS

-680 FYEKEINSRKI
+680 FYEKEINSRKV

-706 SEDEAR
+706 SEDEER
-712 LLEIS
+712 LLEVS
-717 KKFYDEIKSENI
+717 KNFYDEIKSQDI

-767 RKLNEFNDAKVRIVV
+767 KKLNRFNDTKVRIIV
-782 DIDPINMM
+782 DIDPVNLM

>member
-1 MFAQVIVDV
+1 MQYFDIYIDSMKGIYTYSDKNDEFEIGENVIVPFRNIKKSGFIIRKNLKENFNFKV
-10 PVKQVNRPF
+10 LNISSKVKNSLKLSNEQIKLIEWMTDYYLASYDSVIKAMIPKKIKISYSNVYIINLNKLNILNQYLDNEIINHVFSLVTISYNTVKSKFKKSVIDSLINKNFLYKNENNIYVNIEKFYKLKEKNKEIF
-19 EYRIPAIFEGKIE
+19 EYFYKKTIIKKEKLEEKFKKNDIKELEEKEILKIE
-32 VGMRVVVPFAGRSV
+32 ANINEKKEY
-46 QGFVVSIRPTSDFE
+46 VSNNTEKVFE
-60 GELKEIERLMDLEPV
+60 NKSLL
-75 LSKEMIELGE
+75 
-85 YMSNH
+85 
-90 LFAFLIH
+90 
-97 CYQTMLPAM
+97 
-106 LKTTTRKLENPQEQE
+106 
-121 EIFQRIFNEQLEI
+121 NE
-134 EVTDEMPKEVLSELL
+134 
-149 RLKQKGIVQ
+149 
-158 TKTLVEDRKQIKTED
+158 
-173 WIVLSYLPEEYLEMM
+173 
-188 KQVPK
+188 
-193 NAAKQL
+193 KQL
-199 RFLEGLS
+199 AIKENIEKSIKKYFLL
-206 SLENTE
+206 
-212 ISKAEFITRFNVV
+212 K
-225 QADVKKA
+225 
-232 LEKGWILLEKR
+232 
-243 AVDRDPYAG
+243 
-252 RKIVHSKPFEL
+252 
-263 NEEQKQVFQQVLEE
+263 
-277 ESDETSHVY
+277 
-286 LLQGVTGSGKTEIYI
+286 GVTGSGKTEIYI

-321 SLTPQMV
+321 SLTPQIV

-503 CGYVEECE
+503 CGYVEECD
-511 NCSIKMSYYKGVNK
+511 NCSIKMSYYKSINK
-525 YKCNYCGKQIHY
+525 YKCNYCGKQIYY

-680 FYEKEINSRKI
+680 FYEKEISSRKV

-712 LLEIS
+712 LLDIS

-748 NIFVKGSKKKIDKF
+748 NIFAKGSKKKIDKF

-767 RKLNEFNDAKVRIVV
+767 RKLNEFNDTKVRIVV

>member
-1 MFAQVIVDV
+1 MQYFDIYIDSMKGIYTYSDKNDEFEVGENVIVPFRNIKKSGFIIRKNLKENFEFKV
-10 PVKQVNRPF
+10 LNISSKVKNSLKLSDKQIKLIEWMIDYYLASYDSVMKAMIPKKIKISYNNVYSINLNKLDILSKNLNNEIIKYIFSLTTISYSTAKTKFKKSVVDSLINKNFLYKNENNIYVNIEKFYKLKEENKEIF
-19 EYRIPAIFEGKIE
+19 EYFYKKTIIKKEKLEEKFKKIDIKELEEKEILKIE
-32 VGMRVVVPFAGRSV
+32 VNINKKKEYISD
-46 QGFVVSIRPTSDFE
+46 SIEKVFKNKS
-60 GELKEIERLMDLEPV
+60 LL
-75 LSKEMIELGE
+75 
-85 YMSNH
+85 
-90 LFAFLIH
+90 
-97 CYQTMLPAM
+97 
-106 LKTTTRKLENPQEQE
+106 
-121 EIFQRIFNEQLEI
+121 NE
-134 EVTDEMPKEVLSELL
+134 
-149 RLKQKGIVQ
+149 
-158 TKTLVEDRKQIKTED
+158 
-173 WIVLSYLPEEYLEMM
+173 
-188 KQVPK
+188 
-193 NAAKQL
+193 KQL
-199 RFLEGLS
+199 TIKENIEKSNKKYFLL
-206 SLENTE
+206 
-212 ISKAEFITRFNVV
+212 K
-225 QADVKKA
+225 
-232 LEKGWILLEKR
+232 
-243 AVDRDPYAG
+243 
-252 RKIVHSKPFEL
+252 
-263 NEEQKQVFQQVLEE
+263 
-277 ESDETSHVY
+277 
-286 LLQGVTGSGKTEIYI
+286 GVTGSGKTEIYI

-328 ERFQSEFKNNIAILH
+328 ERFQTEFKNNIAILH

-429 YYYAKTGIYELLS
+429 YYYAKTGIYELLN
-442 LEDRYGNAQMP
+442 LENRYGNAVMP
-453 DIQVVD
+453 DIQIVD
-459 MKQEDDLFFSKALLE
+459 MKQENNLFFSKLLLE

-503 CGYVEECE
+503 CGYVEECD
-511 NCSIKMSYYKGVNK
+511 NCSIKMSYYKSTNR
-525 YKCNYCGKQIHY
+525 YKCNYCGKQVHY
-537 TGKCT
+537 TGKCS
-542 KCGSTNLIHS
+542 KCGSINLIHS

-559 EEELKKYFDVPMI
+559 EEELKKYFDVSMI

-667 NVIKDSKEENYDL
+667 NVIKDSKEENYEL

-706 SEDEAR
+706 SEDEER
-712 LLEIS
+712 LLEVS
-717 KKFYDEIKSENI
+717 KNFYDDIKSQDI

-737 MVYKVQKRFRM
+737 MVYKVQKRYRM
-748 NIFVKGSKKKIDKF
+748 NIFAKGSKKKIDNF
-762 KLFLK
+762 KKFLK
-767 RKLNEFNDAKVRIVV
+767 KKLNEFNDTKVRIVV
-782 DIDPINMM
+782 DIDPVNLM